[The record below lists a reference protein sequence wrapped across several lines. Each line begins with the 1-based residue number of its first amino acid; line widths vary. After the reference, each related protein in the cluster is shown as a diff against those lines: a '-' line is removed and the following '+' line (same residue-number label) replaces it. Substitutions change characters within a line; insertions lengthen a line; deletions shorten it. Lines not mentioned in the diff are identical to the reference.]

1 MSLLWHYFHIIY
13 SIVKTTKQHAM
24 DTWNKPLSFQ
34 ANIIPTISAASP
46 ANWELVSYNIVG
58 KVITAKVT

>member
-1 MSLLWHYFHIIY
+1 
-13 SIVKTTKQHAM
+13 M

-46 ANWELVSYNIVG
+46 ANWELVSYNIEMTEH
-58 KVITAKVT
+58 IYW